1 MNVFKRECRYTPA
14 HLIVGLFIGILF
26 LFLNINK
33 INAVGEI
40 KNVNGYN
47 VETAYEINEVYIEN
61 NQIHLKG
68 WYVAKGYQ
76 NFAQKNVTHLY
87 SLSITGINK
96 QYNDIGDYNT
106 GGTITNL
113 HKSANAGFCSSQYG
127 QPGINQN
134 GNCNY

>member
-96 QYNDIGDYNT
+96 QYNDIGEI
-106 GGTITNL
+106 GRA
-113 HKSANAGFCSSQYG
+113 HV
-127 QPGINQN
+127 
-134 GNCNY
+134 

>member
-1 MNVFKRECRYTPA
+1 MSIYASPFNCRPFYRYS
-14 HLIVGLFIGILF
+14 F

-68 WYVAKGYQ
+68 WYVAKGIKILLKKCDPFIFFIY
-76 NFAQKNVTHLY
+76 Y
-87 SLSITGINK
+87 RNK
-96 QYNDIGDYNT
+96 
-106 GGTITNL
+106 
-113 HKSANAGFCSSQYG
+113 
-127 QPGINQN
+127 
-134 GNCNY
+134 